1 MVCTLRE
8 LESMNNL
15 NTTNSL
21 AIGSPGWVNPASPA
35 VLPPETLESEDFASV
50 FKSMLV
56 SVNQSQQHSR
66 QLTES
71 FDMGQHQDLAGVMI
85 TQQKAKLA
93 FQSTLQVRNKL
104 VTAYQD
110 VMNMPV

>member
-1 MVCTLRE
+1 MNTL
-8 LESMNNL
+8 
-15 NTTNSL
+15 TTNSL
-21 AIGSPGWVNPASPA
+21 TLGTPGQASPA
-35 VLPPETLESEDFASV
+35 NPAVFQPEMLESEDFASV

-71 FDMGQHQDLAGVMI
+71 FDLGQHQDLAGVMI
-85 TQQKAKLA
+85 AQQKSKLA

-104 VTAYQD
+104 MTAYQD

>member
-1 MVCTLRE
+1 
-8 LESMNNL
+8 MNNI

-21 AIGSPGWVNPASPA
+21 AIGSPGLASPA
-35 VLPPETLESEDFASV
+35 GPAALQPNTLESEDFASV

-56 SVNQSQQHSR
+56 NVNDSQQQSR
-66 QLTES
+66 QWAES
-71 FDMGQHQDLAGVMI
+71 FDRDQHQDLAGVMI
-85 TQQKAKLA
+85 AQQTAKLA

-104 VTAYQD
+104 VSAYQD

>member
-1 MVCTLRE
+1 MSNLDTTSTLTQGLR
-8 LESMNNL
+8 NL
-15 NTTNSL
+15 T
-21 AIGSPGWVNPASPA
+21 PGTDHPLSSANVDLQHS
-35 VLPPETLESEDFASV
+35 ESEDFASV

-56 SVNQSQQHSR
+56 GVNQAQQYSK

-71 FDMGQHQDLAGVMI
+71 FDVGQHDDLAGVMI
-85 TQQKAKLA
+85 AQQKAKLA

>member
-1 MVCTLRE
+1 MNTL
-8 LESMNNL
+8 NP
-15 NTTNSL
+15 TNSL
-21 AIGSPGWVNPASPA
+21 AIGAHNLASPA
-35 VLPPETLESEDFASV
+35 TPAIFQPATLESEDFASV

-56 SVNQSQQHSR
+56 GVNQSQQNSR

-71 FDMGQHQDLAGVMI
+71 FDLGQHNDLTGVMI
-85 TQQKAKLA
+85 AQQKSKLA

-104 VTAYQD
+104 MTAYQD

>member
-1 MVCTLRE
+1 
-8 LESMNNL
+8 MNTI

-21 AIGSPGWVNPASPA
+21 AIGAPGLNSPA
-35 VLPPETLESEDFASV
+35 AGPAALQPNTLESEDFASV
-50 FKSMLV
+50 LKSMLV
-56 SVNQSQQHSR
+56 NVNTSQQHSR
-66 QLTES
+66 QLAEA
-71 FDMGQHQDLAGVMI
+71 FDSGQHQDLAGVMI
-85 TQQKAKLA
+85 AQQKAKLA

>member
-1 MVCTLRE
+1 
-8 LESMNNL
+8 MNNL
-15 NTTNSL
+15 DTLNSL
-21 AIGSPGWVNPASPA
+21 TTGSLGLANPVGPVAFQ
-35 VLPPETLESEDFASV
+35 PETLESKDFASI

-56 SVNQSQQHSR
+56 GVNGSQQHSR
-66 QLTES
+66 QVTES
-71 FDMGQHQDLAGVMI
+71 FDLGQHQDLAGVMI
-85 TQQKAKLA
+85 AQQKAKLA

>member
-1 MVCTLRE
+1 
-8 LESMNNL
+8 MNDFD
-15 NTTNSL
+15 TTNSL
-21 AIGSPGWVNPASPA
+21 AKGLRSLTPVTDNASSSANIDPKN
-35 VLPPETLESEDFASV
+35 LESEDFASI

-66 QLTES
+66 QLAES
-71 FDMGQHQDLAGVMI
+71 FDMDQHQDLAAVMI
-85 TQQKAKLA
+85 AQQKSSLA

-110 VMNMPV
+110 IMNMPV